1 MTPQLHALALLVPIF
16 IIIVALA
23 GWLSWMLT
31 SYPPKRVANAMLNAR
46 EQTTLAA
53 AADAFFPAGGPI
65 PISGTDA
72 GAIRYFAQ
80 YMQRAHS
87 AQRLLTRLLIAF
99 TEYSPLWFGP
109 VRHRFSRLN
118 LQQRIRFLDHAF
130 VSSIYFR
137 RVAFISLRTLM
148 TMAYLSNREVARH
161 LNIVRDTDPFGTGGR
176 VLEVLPQGG
185 AAA

>member
-109 VRHRFSRLN
+109 
-118 LQQRIRFLDHAF
+118 
-130 VSSIYFR
+130 
-137 RVAFISLRTLM
+137 
-148 TMAYLSNREVARH
+148 
-161 LNIVRDTDPFGTGGR
+161 
-176 VLEVLPQGG
+176 
-185 AAA
+185 